1 MLKTLTNL
9 PILTFISGSMRN
21 RCRISGSNQNSGQS
35 VYSYVYDR
43 FGNRW
48 QQNGPHSM
56 QLSFSGSNN
65 RMDGYS
71 YDAAGNLL
79 NDGSHSYT
87 YDAENR
93 ITQVDGG
100 STASYV
106 YGANGQRVQKTTSS
120 GTVNYVYD
128 LSGHQVA
135 EINSSGGWNRGEVYA
150 GSRHLA
156 TYNNSTTYFIH
167 PDWLGT
173 ERARSSVSGGLC
185 ETITSLPFGDGQS
198 TSGSCSDASPMHF
211 TGKERDTESGL
222 DNFGAR
228 FDSSNL
234 GRFMSPDPYNSMI
247 IRQGMK
253 VGGLPEEAADNF
265 FNGFL
270 DDPQNWN
277 KYTYALNNPLRF
289 IDPTG
294 AAPQDGH
301 HLIVARDTL
310 FKAGTLAR
318 DFTEQIRTGPLS
330 GNGYPNSPGF
340 NELHRAYNDT
350 VKELLNRTVQEEGP
364 AEGWSLQQWKD
375 FANSVLKSQ
384 EPAIK
389 EFLDELEENNPGAK
403 AALAS
408 SIAAYRVSAPVLAR
422 VIAGA
427 LVGSLFRTLILCV
440 NCDRPLREE
449 IKIRIVPGP
458 PPA

>member
-1 MLKTLTNL
+1 MLKTFTNL
-9 PILTFISGSMRN
+9 PTLTFFLSSMRN

-301 HLIVARDTL
+301 HL
-310 FKAGTLAR
+310 
-318 DFTEQIRTGPLS
+318 
-330 GNGYPNSPGF
+330 
-340 NELHRAYNDT
+340 
-350 VKELLNRTVQEEGP
+350 LN
-364 AEGWSLQQWKD
+364 
-375 FANSVLKSQ
+375 
-384 EPAIK
+384 
-389 EFLDELEENNPGAK
+389 
-403 AALAS
+403 
-408 SIAAYRVSAPVLAR
+408 
-422 VIAGA
+422 
-427 LVGSLFRTLILCV
+427 LV
-440 NCDRPLREE
+440 
-449 IKIRIVPGP
+449 
-458 PPA
+458 